1 MKDCVGNRGCGI
13 AGVHGHLQKLSSDI
27 LEPTSTKPSEFAGSS
42 MCRSPQKAR
51 PSDLGVRIRRDY
63 PLKSAY
69 SYGWSP

>member
-1 MKDCVGNRGCGI
+1 MKDRVGNRGCGT

-27 LEPTSTKPSEFAGSS
+27 LKPTSTKLSEFAGSS
-42 MCRSPQKAR
+42 MCRSPHKA
-51 PSDLGVRIRRDY
+51 PWPDLGVRIRRDY